1 MFRATAIRTLDLF
14 SGAGGLSA
22 GMQAGDARFSP
33 TLAVE
38 MDPAAAAT
46 YAMSFRTDVYAGKIE
61 DWLHDGDVPEVDV
74 VAGGPPC
81 QGFSSLGRQ
90 DVADRRNSMWAH
102 YAEAVRLA
110 KPRYFIMENVPQFL
124 NSPEFLLLRQ
134 STEHDGVL
142 VDYSFKA
149 YVLNSAHYGAAQARK
164 RTIILGWHR
173 DLANPGIPTP
183 TNLDCPVTVRQA
195 LRGVPLE
202 VTDTDLP
209 DTQINFQGKKF
220 RGAFK
225 TSELHLTRKYQDIS
239 LERFKHIPEGGNRF
253 DIPEKLL
260 ANCWKKH
267 KNGSADV
274 MGRLHWDKPSVTIR
288 TEFFKP
294 EKGRYLH
301 PTEDRAI
308 THYEAARIQGFPEDH
323 LWVGSKTAIGRQ
335 IGNAVPIPLGHAI
348 GKTIAAAMDRD

>member
-1 MFRATAIRTLDLF
+1 MRAAD
-14 SGAGGLSA
+14 S
-22 GMQAGDARFSP
+22 RFSP

-46 YAMSFRTDVYAGKIE
+46 YAMSFRTHVYAGKIE
-61 DWLHDGDVPEVDV
+61 DWLRDEDVPEVDV

-90 DVADRRNSMWAH
+90 DIADRRNTMWAH
-102 YAEAVRLA
+102 YAESVRRA

-124 NSPEFLLLRQ
+124 SSPEFILLQQ
-134 STEHDGVL
+134 STERGGL
-142 VDYSFKA
+142 LSDYTFKA
-149 YVLNSAHYGAAQARK
+149 YVLNSVHYGAAQARK

-173 DLANPGIPTP
+173 DLPNPGIPTP
-183 TNLDCPVTVRQA
+183 THLDRPVTVREV
-195 LRGVPLE
+195 LHGVPIE
-202 VTDTDLP
+202 VRDTDLP
-209 DTQINFQGKKF
+209 ESQIEFDGKIF

-239 LERFKHIPEGGNRF
+239 LQRFKHIPEGGNRF
-253 DIPEKLL
+253 DIPDKLL
-260 ANCWKKH
+260 ADCWRKH
-267 KNGSADV
+267 KTGSADV
-274 MGRLHWDKPSVTIR
+274 MGRLRWDRPSVTIR

-301 PTEDRAI
+301 PTENRAI

-348 GKTIAAAMDRD
+348 GKTIANAMEHN